1 MEFFSS
7 EYKTLDDVY
16 FVFDE
21 LKQHLAGFTVDERR
35 GGVLDRC
42 GKPVN
47 WILILRGLMALD
59 NLPEIAQPH
68 ESQEQVFRDTLE
80 LMVEL
85 ARRMPVSDMMLA
97 DMDRFY
103 ELLDVARSACMF
115 YVF

>member
-1 MEFFSS
+1 MEKY
-7 EYKTLDDVY
+7 EKLDDVY
-16 FVFDE
+16 FVFVA
-21 LKQHLAGFTVDERR
+21 LKQHLREYTVDER
-35 GGVLDRC
+35 GVLDRC
-42 GKPVN
+42 GNLVN

-59 NLPEIAQPH
+59 NLPEIARPH